1 MIKYRHNLP
10 QLNGKTVL
18 TDGGLETVMVFQE
31 GIDLPLFAAFHLMDS
46 EDGMRLLSAIST
58 ATSRLPNGRA
68 SASCSKA

>member
-31 GIDLPLFAAFHLMDS
+31 GIDLPLFAAFRQMNS
-46 EDGMRLLSAIST
+46 DGDL
-58 ATSRLPNGRA
+58 
-68 SASCSKA
+68 

>member
-46 EDGMRLLSAIST
+46 EDGVRLLHRYFDLLHPACQT
-58 ATSRLPNGRA
+58 GGRRLPA
-68 SASCSKA
+68 